1 MSTICAKSRLSVT
14 DLYGE
19 TLFLAK
25 RNDTPAAD
33 RARYFL
39 ERFHPQVQI
48 EDIVSDGLQTFNDLA
63 SSSKLALS
71 GIFWENVHPLLTT
84 IPVDWDFTIPYGLIY
99 AKNPSQKVL
108 DFIDILDNLIKE
120 EKKTPESL

>member
-1 MSTICAKSRLSVT
+1 M
-14 DLYGE
+14 
-19 TLFLAK
+19 
-25 RNDTPAAD
+25 
-33 RARYFL
+33 
-39 ERFHPQVQI
+39 QI

-71 GIFWENVHPLLTT
+71 VIFWKNVYPLLTT